1 MWQNTQS
8 NDTVENLTS
17 DYGERLGTVSPHY
30 RSNLSAL
37 EDPQVLEELSFS
49 TLSLVQVVVYCILF
63 LIAAG
68 GNVPV
73 FVTLLRNRHRK
84 SRIKLMI
91 MHLAIADMIVTF
103 VMIPVEV
110 VWRLTVQWLAGDLM
124 CKLMQMMRAF
134 GPYLSSAVLV
144 CISVDRYFAVLHPLK
159 VHDAH
164 RRGKIMLAVAWYAS
178 LICSV
183 PQVRT
188 SLVSL
193 LYSMNVLGHS
203 HVLRATVAAI
213 PTV

>member
-1 MWQNTQS
+1 MSVHARS
-8 NDTVENLTS
+8 NGTVDNVTS
-17 DYGERLGTVSPHY
+17 DQDELLGGQHDH
-30 RSNLSAL
+30 NLSAA
-37 EDPQVLEELSFS
+37 EDPRVMEELTFN

-63 LIAAG
+63 IVAAG

-91 MHLAIADMIVTF
+91 MHLAIADLIVTF

-110 VWRLTVQWLAGDLM
+110 VWRITGQWVAGDFM
-124 CKLMQMMRAF
+124 CKLMQMLRAF

-183 PQVRT
+183 PQ
-188 SLVSL
+188 
-193 LYSMNVLGHS
+193 
-203 HVLRATVAAI
+203 
-213 PTV
+213 

>member
-1 MWQNTQS
+1 MWPSRTERNHTLDGVTSSNEEFASAHNSGNTS
-8 NDTVENLTS
+8 FTATM
-17 DYGERLGTVSPHY
+17 
-30 RSNLSAL
+30 
-37 EDPQVLEELSFS
+37 EDAQVLEELSFS
-49 TLSLVQVVVYCILF
+49 TLSLVQVIVYCILF
-63 LIAAG
+63 IVAAG

-110 VWRLTVQWLAGDLM
+110 IWRITGQWVAGDLM

-164 RRGKIMLAVAWYAS
+164 RRGKIMLGVAWYAS
-178 LICSV
+178 LGV
-183 PQVRT
+183 QRT
-188 SLVSL
+188 A
-193 LYSMNVLGHS
+193 GK
-203 HVLRATVAAI
+203 RE
-213 PTV
+213 